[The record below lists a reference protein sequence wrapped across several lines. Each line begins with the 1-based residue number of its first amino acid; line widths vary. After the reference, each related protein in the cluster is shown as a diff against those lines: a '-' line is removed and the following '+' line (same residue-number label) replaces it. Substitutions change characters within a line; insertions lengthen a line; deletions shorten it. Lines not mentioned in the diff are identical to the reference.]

1 MERLADK
8 ESLAWNRARTYAK
21 VALSQCPIHCW
32 HQGQWDKTTDT
43 VLAATCSSLEG
54 CLRSL
59 NSGDVRILNLGTER
73 NYRMNL
79 CETKLVAV
87 ENFTWI

>member
-1 MERLADK
+1 MERLTDK

-21 VALSQCPIHCW
+21 VAWFQSLVTFTVPIHCW

-59 NSGDVRILNLGTER
+59 NLGDVRILNLGTER
-73 NYRMNL
+73 NCRTNL
-79 CETKLVAV
+79 CETKLVGC
-87 ENFTWI
+87 